1 MSFTQISPGS
11 KVLLVSSSHSDF
23 SQVNETK
30 EYLTPL
36 VTENGLV
43 VVETLDRIVQGDLP
57 NSTYNNIYTNY
68 FGPLAF
74 THNTKALSIL
84 ASILVPG
91 GILHIKE
98 PVLLVSR
105 SSTDIPTIR
114 TPQELVSELKL
125 AGFVDLGINGATKV
139 EMNDLTKIV
148 EQVWRIKDENKKQ
161 ELIQSL
167 NGQLNLVEVTAKKP
181 AYEVGASFSLPFAK
195 KATNGNCTT
204 NKTSIWTQND
214 EELENEDEL
223 LDEDDLIKPDKSTL
237 TRPDC
242 ETSGKRKACK
252 NCSCGFAEELERE
265 SKPAPKTAPTSS
277 CGNCFLGDAFRC
289 STCPYLG
296 MPSFAPGE
304 KVVLGGNMMQDD
316 IDV

>member
-1 MSFTQISPGS
+1 MAFIQVSQVSPGS
-11 KVLLVSSSHSDF
+11 KVLLVNSSHSDS
-23 SQVNETK
+23 SQINETK
-30 EYLTPL
+30 EYLTQQ

-68 FGPLAF
+68 FGPLVFA
-74 THNTKALSIL
+74 HNTKALSIL

-148 EQVWRIKDENKKQ
+148 GQVWRIKDENKKK

-167 NGQLNLVEVTAKKP
+167 NGQLNLVEITAKKP
-181 AYEVGASFSLPFAK
+181 AYEIGASFSLPFAK
-195 KATNGNCTT
+195 KATNGNGTT
-204 NKTSIWTQND
+204 NKTSIWTLSAGDD

-223 LDEDDLIKPDKSTL
+223 LDENDLIKPDKSTL

-265 SKPAPKTAPTSS
+265 SKP
-277 CGNCFLGDAFRC
+277 N
-289 STCPYLG
+289 
-296 MPSFAPGE
+296 PS
-304 KVVLGGNMMQDD
+304 
-316 IDV
+316 I

>member
-1 MSFTQISPGS
+1 MSFTQVSPGS
-11 KVLLVSSSHSDF
+11 KILLINSDPT
-23 SQVNETK
+23 QIKETK
-30 EYLTPL
+30 E

-43 VVETLDRIVQGDLP
+43 VVENLDRMVQGDLP
-57 NSTYNNIYTNY
+57 NYTYNNIYTNY

-74 THNTKALSIL
+74 AHNTKALSML

-98 PVLLVSR
+98 LVLLAPS
-105 SSTDIPTIR
+105 SSTDIPIIR
-114 TPQELVSELKL
+114 TPQTLVSDLKL
-125 AGFVDLGINGATKV
+125 AGFVDLEINGATKV
-139 EMNDLTKIV
+139 EVNDLAKIV
-148 EQVWRIKDENKKQ
+148 EQVWGIKDENKKQ

-167 NGQLNLVEVTAKKP
+167 NGQLNLVEVIAKKP

-195 KATNGNCTT
+195 KATNGNGTT
-204 NKTSIWTQND
+204 NKASIWTHSAGD

-223 LDEDDLIKPDKSTL
+223 LDGDDLIKPDKSTL

-265 SKPAPKTAPTSS
+265 SKPAPKTLPTSS
-277 CGNCFLGDAFRC
+277 CGSCYLGDAFRC

-316 IDV
+316 IDA